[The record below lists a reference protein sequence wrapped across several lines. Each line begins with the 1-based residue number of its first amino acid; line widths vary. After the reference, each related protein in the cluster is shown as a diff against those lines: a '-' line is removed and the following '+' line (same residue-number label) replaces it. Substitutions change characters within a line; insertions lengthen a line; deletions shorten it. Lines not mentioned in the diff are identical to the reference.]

1 MLIGKTS
8 RHVTPIYIK
17 HAAALAALI
26 RLFNHRIIDWHGQ
39 QFTAVWTFHFC
50 RACDGARE
58 AEFVGDDVVE
68 EGHYSSSANDGC
80 SREMAAVILCGSPYP
95 R

>member
-26 RLFNHRIIDWHGQ
+26 RLSAHRVINGHGQ
-39 QFTAVWTFHFC
+39 EFTTVWALHFC
-50 RACDGARE
+50 GTYDDSRK

-80 SREMAAVILCGSPYP
+80 SREMAAVILCGSPY
-95 R
+95 RR